1 MILGNDILT
10 EGLYV
15 FEDGTEMEWVSNFI
29 GVYGATYDGII
40 LNTED
45 NNYAGSWQDY
55 PITDPMRYICEKN

>member
-29 GVYGATYDGII
+29 GHYGAGYDGII
-40 LNTED
+40 FNTD
-45 NNYAGSWQDY
+45 NNAYAGSWQDE
-55 PITDPMRYICEKN
+55 PISAALRYICERN